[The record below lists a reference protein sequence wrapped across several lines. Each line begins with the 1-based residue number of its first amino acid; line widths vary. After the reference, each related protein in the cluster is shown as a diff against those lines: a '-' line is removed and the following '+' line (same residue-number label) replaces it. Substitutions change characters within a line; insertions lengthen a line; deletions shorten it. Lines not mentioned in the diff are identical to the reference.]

1 MALNPAQTWSTL
13 DQCSG
18 PQVALLLLW
27 SALMPLG
34 LLVLSQRGRVEGS
47 CQAGRVSAGVKRNVP
62 VRAVC
67 EWRDCLVQ

>member
-1 MALNPAQTWSTL
+1 MALNPALTWSTL

-18 PQVALLLLW
+18 PRVTLLFLW

-34 LLVLSQRGRVEGS
+34 LSVLSQRGRVERS

-62 VRAVC
+62 VKAVC
-67 EWRDCLVQ
+67 EWRDCLVR